1 MNKPMNTSYI
11 EPKSDTPEARP
22 IVCPECG
29 EDNDILVGMGDT
41 KNHCVACQYEWFS
54 SKDSDEDV
62 KPVIVDVTV
71 SESVIFKSPEILLT
85 LNQKPTSG
93 FERRLDDAISEALG
107 KHTQENKYCP
117 TCKQTTMHD
126 IGSGRQ
132 SFSCQRCHSVKGIDY
147 NKRDHQYPH
156 ELRQIDPR
164 HRST

>member
-1 MNKPMNTSYI
+1 MNTSYI
-11 EPKSDTPEARP
+11 EPKSNTPEARP

-126 IGSGRQ
+126 IGRTDGRQ
-132 SFSCQRCHSVKGIDY
+132 SFSCQRCHSVKY
-147 NKRDHQYPH
+147 VPH
-156 ELRQIDPR
+156 ELRQVMIDPR